1 MEGTIR
7 LTNTSPTSE
16 VEEQAE
22 EAIVLGVNS
31 QARTTQGD
39 TQEET
44 LQPES
49 SEIEDTGIKKVET
62 QEDQNTGPTKSKIQG
77 IQMKEQYQI

>member
-7 LTNTSPTSE
+7 STNTSPTSE

-22 EAIVLGVNS
+22 EAIVPGVTS
-31 QARTTQGD
+31 QARTTHVD

-49 SEIEDTGIKKVET
+49 SEIEDTGIKKVDI
-62 QEDQNTGPTKSKIQG
+62 QGDQNTGCVSKKTSCTIHSLHDFR
-77 IQMKEQYQI
+77 